1 MKTTRCLG
9 EWFFLVL
16 GCLDDLGQP
25 ETQYPMER
33 RQLADILATSHAL
46 LNTLFDDEPLPFHFT
61 FSGCLLCEIQTQ
73 PENGFVFCG
82 WLWGSFNHA
91 SRADGALTFLC
102 FAKE

>member
-33 RQLADILATSHAL
+33 RRLADILATSHAL

-61 FSGCLLCEIQTQ
+61 FSGCLLCEIQRQ
-73 PENGFVFCG
+73 PETLGLRQRKKVGMAAIRHVLFQAAQMVE
-82 WLWGSFNHA
+82 A
-91 SRADGALTFLC
+91 V
-102 FAKE
+102 